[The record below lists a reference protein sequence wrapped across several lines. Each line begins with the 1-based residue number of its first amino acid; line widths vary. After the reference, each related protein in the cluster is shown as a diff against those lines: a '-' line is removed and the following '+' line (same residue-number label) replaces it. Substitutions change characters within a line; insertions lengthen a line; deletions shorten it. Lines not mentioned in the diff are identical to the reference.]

1 VLCVDIFFLVACD
14 GCDNLTRVPEG
25 MPYRRN
31 VVSVKRL
38 LREVPPSLGRHAN
51 GPVRLPSG
59 ALVVFLKLELA
70 DSVSPERRGSI
81 WPALR
86 AAKNLAPQGRGIG
99 CNAKW
104 FGLVANWAQSGAEV
118 GCGAGW
124 EVVWKWFGAGLAS
137 CAARCQARAGY
148 NSKVVLSEVV
158 RNSDE
163 SWPTRTMSSTRR

>member
-1 VLCVDIFFLVACD
+1 
-14 GCDNLTRVPEG
+14 
-25 MPYRRN
+25 M
-31 VVSVKRL
+31 VSVKRL

-59 ALVVFLKLELA
+59 TLVVFLKLELA

-104 FGLVANWAQSGAEV
+104 FGLVANWAQTGAEV

-124 EVVWKWFGAGLAS
+124 EVVWRGFGVLRGALAGG
-137 CAARCQARAGY
+137 AGY